1 MYVHINVLNTVNAY
15 YGVCSSH
22 RTSAV
27 FLEQP
32 KLAVPSAAIASA
44 KRYTPQNP
52 QAASL
57 PLDKVKVEVAA
68 PVGAMPP
75 QAAVPSGSAAKAPQA
90 GGKQGWDTVR
100 RAFQTPHRGEK
111 YQHAAAIWVTGKQL
125 CLQLMLQL

>member
-1 MYVHINVLNTVNAY
+1 M
-15 YGVCSSH
+15 
-22 RTSAV
+22 

-32 KLAVPSAAIASA
+32 KLGVPSAATASI
-44 KRYTPQNP
+44 KRYMPQNP

-75 QAAVPSGSAAKAPQA
+75 QSAVPSGSAAKSPQA

-100 RAFQTPHRGEK
+100 RAFQTSHRGEK
-111 YQHAAAIWVTGKQL
+111 
-125 CLQLMLQL
+125 